1 MTAQFISFEGIEG
14 LGKSTNL
21 IFVKQCLESHGIDV
35 LCTREPGGTPVAE
48 AIRNLLLQSHT
59 EPMVPEV
66 ELLLMY
72 ASRLQHVEHVIK
84 PALHAG
90 RWVLCDRFLDASL
103 AYQGGGRGIPLTR
116 IHALQAWV
124 LGGFKPHHTILL
136 DAPVSLSMK
145 RIHHK
150 KKDRI
155 EIEPLAF
162 FERVREQYLQL
173 AQQEPDRFCII
184 DATQP
189 LDAVQSQ
196 LAQQVMTWL
205 S

>member
-48 AIRNLLLQSHT
+48 AIRTLLLQSHT

-66 ELLLMY
+66 ELLLML
-72 ASRLQHVEHVIK
+72 ASRLQHVERVIK
-84 PALHAG
+84 PALQAG

-103 AYQGGGRGIPLTR
+103 AYQGGGRGIPLPR
-116 IHALQAWV
+116 IQTLQTWV
-124 LGGFKPHHTILL
+124 LGDFKPHHTVLL

-155 EIEPLAF
+155 ETEPLAF
-162 FERVREQYLQL
+162 FERVRDQYLQL
-173 AQQEPDRFCII
+173 AQQEPNRFCII
-184 DATQP
+184 DATQT
-189 LDAVQSQ
+189 LDAVQSH